1 MKVATTDRGAV
12 LGLAGRN
19 HLSPALRDGAPALV
33 PEGENAGR
41 VGWSAYFE
49 AMESAGLAVAWDPED
64 PGSPAPMP
72 LAQAAALEPHPTLA
86 AGADRARRFWTAFR
100 GGGPAGSAPG

>member
-41 VGWSAYFE
+41 VGWAAFFE
-49 AMESAGLAVAWDPED
+49 ALEGGGLALAWDPED
-64 PGSPAPMP
+64 AASAAPLPA
-72 LAQAAALEPHPTLA
+72 AQAAALVHHPTLA
-86 AGADRARRFWTAFR
+86 EGVARAGRFWAAFR
-100 GGGPAGSAPG
+100 GSGPAAPPA